1 KGQRLSGQAEMMQM
15 LAALEKLSA
24 TQKES
29 VGAAFL
35 KNPKKFGTWLPLGR
49 LGSRSPFYG
58 DDSTVVG
65 PDVASQWVHTLLE
78 LDWKKSEGAAFAAT
92 LMARMTGDTNRDLE
106 LGLREQLAERLKE
119 EKSAVSWREMVLR
132 PTNLSEKDASKM
144 LGEALPV
151 GLRLD

>member
-1 KGQRLSGQAEMMQM
+1 M

-24 TQKES
+24 AHKVSIGE
-29 VGAAFL
+29 AFL
-35 KNPKKFGTWLPLGR
+35 MNPKKFSTWLPLGR

-58 DDSTVVG
+58 GEHTVVA
-65 PDVASQWVHTLLE
+65 PDVASQWLSTLLE

-92 LMARMTGDTNRDLE
+92 LISRMTGDASRDLSSD
-106 LGLREQLAERLKE
+106 LREKLADQLKE
-119 EKSAVSWREMVLR
+119 AKTAASWREMVLR
-132 PTNLSEKDASKM
+132 PTHLSDKDASRM